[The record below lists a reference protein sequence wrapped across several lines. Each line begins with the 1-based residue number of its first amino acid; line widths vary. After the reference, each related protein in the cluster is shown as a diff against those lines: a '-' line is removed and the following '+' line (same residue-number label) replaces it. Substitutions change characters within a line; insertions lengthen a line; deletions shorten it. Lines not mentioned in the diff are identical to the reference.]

1 MRLIFLQTK
10 SKSRSSS
17 VPAGHRRGTFQVPKP
32 PPGKNKDVVC
42 TILWKQLWFCT
53 LLQLHVEFGR
63 KLFMTNQ
70 QMLFSPLLS
79 FVMSIPRASNSEK
92 SQCCH
97 LDILLSTLFETT
109 IFLSS
114 YVDFIAT
121 IILQLAPNLLPISLI
136 VMGYEIKLVWYSVH
150 CAAMLQH
157 FID

>member
-1 MRLIFLQTK
+1 MDLQSWPKVIMRLIFLQTK

-92 SQCCH
+92 SQCCN
-97 LDILLSTLFETT
+97 LNFLLSTLFEMT
-109 IFLSS
+109 IFL
-114 YVDFIAT
+114 
-121 IILQLAPNLLPISLI
+121 LMLISLQQLSFNLHLI
-136 VMGYEIKLVWYSVH
+136 YCPFL
-150 CAAMLQH
+150 
-157 FID
+157 